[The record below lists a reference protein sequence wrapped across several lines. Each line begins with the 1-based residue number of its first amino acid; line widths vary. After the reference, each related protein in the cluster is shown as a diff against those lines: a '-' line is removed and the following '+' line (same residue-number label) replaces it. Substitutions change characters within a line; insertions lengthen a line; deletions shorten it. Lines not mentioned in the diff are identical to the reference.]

1 MNEEEYT
8 KWRDLIG
15 DFMLK
20 FSEVEAEIYAI
31 IYDFADPGELKN
43 MLESVEFKKRMN
55 YSIKLIDGM
64 NIDSNLKRRLRRSIN
79 ELMKLAESTRNLIAH
94 NPLNLALESLF
105 EERVYLEIRSY
116 RNANVSVT
124 YNVLKLRN
132 KELSSWLDEL
142 KEGLSVARQSL
153 LPEDT

>member
-1 MNEEEYT
+1 MNKEEYT

-20 FSEVEAEIYAI
+20 FSEVEAELYTI
-31 IYDFADPGELKN
+31 IYDFADPIELKN
-43 MLESVEFKKRMN
+43 MLKVQFKDRVN
-55 YSIKLIDGM
+55 YSIKLIDRM

-79 ELMKLAESTRNLIAH
+79 ELMKLGESTRNLIAH

-116 RNANVSVT
+116 RNTNVSVT
-124 YNVLKLRN
+124 YDILKSRN
-132 KELSSWLDEL
+132 KELCSWLDEL
-142 KEGLSVARQSL
+142 KDGLSIARRIL